1 MQQSVLHRIFWGFIL
16 IGGGLV
22 FLLNQSGVIE
32 VDIGYLFSTYWPVF
46 MIFFGIQGLL
56 LQRRNGIGWN
66 SVVVLFGIFFLGR
79 NLGWLTWEIGD
90 LIRFA
95 IPAAFIV
102 AGLNMVFRGS
112 GCGAPKKKWE
122 DSGWNQVTPPPAP
135 ETFDSPLPPPPP
147 PPPAPYDS
155 PNAFTDEAPSGD
167 GPPAMSAN
175 GRDQDA
181 NRTRDPRAANG
192 QDWGWD
198 PKDRLQQR
206 LERRQERLGR
216 VHERMQERA
225 ERIHAKHQER
235 HEKLHARTRERHAR
249 RGHDHGYDGGSESER
264 LWKDYHRPPGHSMRG
279 SRIDHSRFIGD
290 VHIGQ
295 EMWEL
300 QPMSISHFIGD
311 TTIDLTRAHIPVGET
326 RIYVSAFIGDVKAY
340 VPGDHSVGI
349 RVVSSCLIGD
359 VKVLE
364 QKRGGVF
371 NQMSAETPGF
381 QDTDK
386 QVVLIVSCFIG
397 DVRVTK
403 VG

>member
-16 IGGGLV
+16 IGGGLI
-22 FLLNQSGVIE
+22 FLLNQSGIIE
-32 VDIGYLFSTYWPVF
+32 VDIGYLFSNYWPVL
-46 MIFFGIQGLL
+46 MIFFGIQGML
-56 LQRRNGIGWN
+56 LQRRNGFGWN
-66 SVVVLFGIFFLGR
+66 SIVVLMGLFFLGR
-79 NLGWLTWEIGD
+79 NLGWLHWELGD

-95 IPAAFIV
+95 IPAALII

-112 GCGAPKKKWE
+112 GCGKSKKKWE
-122 DSGWNQVTPPPAP
+122 ESGWNEVTPPPAP
-135 ETFDSPLPPPPP
+135 KPFEAPLPPPPP
-147 PPPAPYDS
+147 PQPYDS
-155 PNAFTDEAPSGD
+155 PTAFADDPVPGD
-167 GPPAMSAN
+167 SHAAERRSEDPGEGDAR
-175 GRDQDA
+175 GR
-181 NRTRDPRAANG
+181 
-192 QDWGWD
+192 GWD
-198 PKDRLQQR
+198 PTDRLSQR
-206 LERRQERLGR
+206 MERRQERMD
-216 VHERMQERA
+216 HFNARMQERV
-225 ERIHAKHQER
+225 ERIHAKHRER
-235 HEKLHARTRERHAR
+235 HQAKARERHAR
-249 RGHDHGYDGGSESER
+249 HGHFDEQAYGGGNETER
-264 LWKDYHRPPGHSMRG
+264 MWKEYHRPPGHSMRG

-364 QKRGGVF
+364 QKRGGLF

>member
-16 IGGGLV
+16 IGGGLI

-32 VDIGYLFSTYWPVF
+32 VDIGYLFSNYWPVL
-46 MIFFGIQGLL
+46 MIFFGLQGML
-56 LQRRNGIGWN
+56 LQRRNGFGWN
-66 SVVVLFGIFFLGR
+66 SIVVLMGLFFLGR
-79 NLGWLTWEIGD
+79 NLGWLHWELGD

-95 IPAAFIV
+95 IPAALII

-112 GCGAPKKKWE
+112 GCGRKNKKWE
-122 DSGWNQVTPPPAP
+122 ESGWNEVTPPPAP
-135 ETFDSPLPPPPP
+135 NPFEAPLPPPPP
-147 PPPAPYDS
+147 PQPYDS
-155 PNAFTDEAPSGD
+155 PNAFAQEPAPVDRHTEEARD
-167 GPPAMSAN
+167 GEPGESRP
-175 GRDQDA
+175 RD
-181 NRTRDPRAANG
+181 R
-192 QDWGWD
+192 GWD
-198 PKDRLQQR
+198 PADRIGQR
-206 LERRQERLGR
+206 MERRQERLDNFNS
-216 VHERMQERA
+216 RMQERV
-225 ERIHAKHQER
+225 ERIHAKQREHHDRRRAKVQ
-235 HEKLHARTRERHAR
+235 ERHAR
-249 RGHDHGYDGGSESER
+249 HGHFDHEGYGSGGESDR
-264 LWKDYHRPPGHSMRG
+264 MWKEYHRPPGHSPRG